1 MSLGYDMRSG
11 PRWTFMTATFACLL
25 AVNGAAV
32 AGNTTWDRNARWLE
46 EQITHCASGDDED
59 ACRYFPARA
68 LARLFGLAEFCSG
81 GDCMNAAEI
90 AAKVAAGGEWSLLGP
105 ATDQKILTQ
114 AQDMAVGGLA
124 VIAVRVW
131 GDMGL
136 VAIVMPGKLFPS
148 QTWKHEVPISTGARV
163 DKPSASVYGKG
174 LNFLFADP
182 TKVTLY
188 VHK

>member
-1 MSLGYDMRSG
+1 MA
-11 PRWTFMTATFACLL
+11 ATSAWLL
-25 AVNGAAV
+25 AINGAAL
-32 AGNTTWDRNARWLE
+32 AGNTTWGRNAGWLE
-46 EQITHCASGDDED
+46 EQISHCASGNDED
-59 ACRYFPARA
+59 ACRYFSARA

-81 GDCMNAAEI
+81 GGCMNAAEI
-90 AAKVAAGGEWSLLGP
+90 ATKVSAGGEWSLLGP

-124 VIAVRVW
+124 VIAVRVS

-148 QTWKHEVPISTGARV
+148 QTWKHEVPIATGARV
-163 DKPSASVYGKG
+163 DKPSASIYGKG

>member
-1 MSLGYDMRSG
+1 MSLAYDMRSG
-11 PRWTFMTATFACLL
+11 PRWIFMVAVFVCLL
-25 AVNGAAV
+25 AANGAVV
-32 AGNTTWDRNARWLE
+32 AGNTTWDRNAAWLE
-46 EQITHCASGDDED
+46 EQINHCASGNDED

-81 GDCMNAAEI
+81 GNCMNAAEI
-90 AAKVAAGGEWSLLGP
+90 ATKVAAGGEWSLLGP
-105 ATDQKILTQ
+105 ATDQKILNQ
-114 AQDMAVGGLA
+114 AQDMAIGGLA

-131 GDMGL
+131 DDMGL

-148 QTWKHEVPISTGARV
+148 QTWKHEVPIATGARV
-163 DKPSASVYGKG
+163 DKPSASTYGKG

-182 TKVTLY
+182 SKVTLY

>member
-1 MSLGYDMRSG
+1 LS
-11 PRWTFMTATFACLL
+11 A
-25 AVNGAAV
+25 N
-32 AGNTTWDRNARWLE
+32 
-46 EQITHCASGDDED
+46 
-59 ACRYFPARA
+59 
-68 LARLFGLAEFCSG
+68 
-81 GDCMNAAEI
+81 EI

-105 ATDQKILTQ
+105 ATDQKILNQ
-114 AQDMAVGGLA
+114 AQDMAIGGLA

-136 VAIVMPGKLFPS
+136 VALVMPGKLFPS
-148 QTWKHEVPISTGARV
+148 QSWKHEVPISTGARV
-163 DKPSASVYGKG
+163 DKPSASIYGKG